1 MSMENGAWRRWSH
14 ETGRVDWAVHE
25 GTQIALTVLKYP
37 GESPTV
43 YKNQALFSLN
53 VTPYFA
59 PKDVKNFSII
69 EEFFARV
76 KQVWLSWVSIQR
88 CKAVQEIINIIT

>member
-37 GESPTV
+37 GESHTV

-59 PKDVKNFSII
+59 PKDVKNFSVT
-69 EEFFARV
+69 EDCFARV
-76 KQVWLSWVSIQR
+76 KKVWLSWVSIQR
-88 CKAVQEIINIIT
+88 CKACKKLST